1 MFPEEGSCRER
12 ACPFRNER
20 KNTMYLHL
28 GSGAVIRR
36 SDIIGIF
43 DLDNT
48 SQSHITR
55 KYLAAAEKNGQV
67 INVAE
72 DIPKS
77 FVIGND
83 GKNTKVYLSQMAT
96 QTLYKR

>member
-1 MFPEEGSCRER
+1 
-12 ACPFRNER
+12 
-20 KNTMYLHL
+20 MYLHL

-67 INVAE
+67 ISVAE

-77 FVIGND
+77 FVISND

>member
-1 MFPEEGSCRER
+1 
-12 ACPFRNER
+12 
-20 KNTMYLHL
+20 MYLHL
-28 GSGAVIRR
+28 GSGAVVRR
-36 SDIIGIF
+36 RDIIGIF

-55 KYLAAAEKNGQV
+55 KYLAAAEKSGQV

-77 FVIGND
+77 FVVCHD
-83 GKNTKVYLSQMAT
+83 DSTTRVYLSQMAT

>member
-1 MFPEEGSCRER
+1 
-12 ACPFRNER
+12 
-20 KNTMYLHL
+20 MYLHL
-28 GSGAVIRR
+28 GSGAVVRR
-36 SDIIGIF
+36 RDIIGIF

-55 KYLAAAEKNGQV
+55 KYLAAAEKSGQV

-77 FVIGND
+77 FVVCHD
-83 GKNTKVYLSQMAT
+83 GTTKVYLSQMAT

>member
-1 MFPEEGSCRER
+1 M
-12 ACPFRNER
+12 
-20 KNTMYLHL
+20 
-28 GSGAVIRR
+28 IRR

-67 INVAE
+67 ISVAE

-77 FVIGND
+77 FVISND

>member
-1 MFPEEGSCRER
+1 
-12 ACPFRNER
+12 
-20 KNTMYLHL
+20 MYLHL
-28 GSGAVIRR
+28 GSGAVVRR
-36 SDIIGIF
+36 ADIIGIF

-55 KYLAAAEKNGQV
+55 KYLAAAEKSGQV

-77 FVIGND
+77 FVICND

-96 QTLYKR
+96 QTLFKR

>member
-1 MFPEEGSCRER
+1 
-12 ACPFRNER
+12 
-20 KNTMYLHL
+20 MYLHL
-28 GSGAVIRR
+28 GGGAVVASESIV
-36 SDIIGIF
+36 GVF

-55 KYLAAAEKNGQV
+55 KYLAAAEKSGQV

-77 FVIGND
+77 FVVCCD
-83 GKNTKVYLSQMAT
+83 GTGMRVYLSQMSP
-96 QTLYKR
+96 QTLLKRANENKIF